1 MHASVI
7 SLILEQNVKKIMIQ
21 TDFKLFK
28 RQSHKFSLKKLK
40 IIVSALNNFF
50 SICTKVFNILII
62 LGTNLFIRLR
72 KVHEHKKQVT
82 QESHDIIKMGD
93 KNKNSNAT
101 TTSATTTPPH
111 TSKSNE
117 VNNTKST
124 LKKN

>member
-62 LGTNLFIRLR
+62 LDTNLFIRLR
-72 KVHEHKKQVT
+72 KVDEHKKQVT
-82 QESHDIIKMGD
+82 QASNDIMEMGD
-93 KNKNSNAT
+93 KNKKSNT
-101 TTSATTTPPH
+101 TTSATKTPPH

-117 VNNTKST
+117 VNNTKSS